1 MTISL
6 LRKTNVKTNQVIM
19 TGKKNQKFLSESALS
34 APART
39 TGAIPVLIGTCF
51 LSFGVL
57 GLGLAPSL
65 APPPGLDRVAHAGA
79 FTILILPAALFRP
92 GLLWMMV
99 PALAGLGAAIEYV
112 QPYFGRSTSLS
123 DMLANLFGLASG
135 TLLGSVLR
143 RHLKIRNHLKG
154 GL

>member
-1 MTISL
+1 MRSAKNH
-6 LRKTNVKTNQVIM
+6 KTS
-19 TGKKNQKFLSESALS
+19 SESESSGPVLGS
-34 APART
+34 
-39 TGAIPVLIGTCF
+39 GAVPVLIGTCF
-51 LSFGVL
+51 LSLGVL

-79 FTILILPAALFRP
+79 FTVLILPAALFRP

-112 QPYFGRSTSLS
+112 QPYFGRSASLS

-143 RHLKIRNHLKG
+143 RHLKTRHHLKG